1 MRKCEGKVT
10 VWRGKKIEVEE
21 KKRDLRPQFK
31 ENHWEKRQSVP
42 ETILRGDQGVKPNT
56 RKTTL
61 NKALIVTSQKHIGN
75 TSADAADGEDVAPSI
90 GEAKLVGMM
99 KTLLTEQGQIAFLGG
114 FDWELW
120 KL

>member
-1 MRKCEGKVT
+1 MWKCEGKVT
-10 VWRGKKIEVEE
+10 VWRGKNIEVED
-21 KKRDLRPQFK
+21 KRDLRSQFK

-42 ETILRGDQGVKPNT
+42 ETILRGDQGVKPST
-56 RKTTL
+56 GKTTL